1 MYGIFLFVAKQGP
14 NYQDQSTIQS
24 SDMHLAKIKNDVT
37 EVMTKIT
44 LFLFQGQYKI
54 AGGSELYYTIN
65 KL

>member
-1 MYGIFLFVAKQGP
+1 
-14 NYQDQSTIQS
+14 
-24 SDMHLAKIKNDVT
+24 MHLGKIKNDVT

-54 AGGSELYYTIN
+54 AGGFELYYTIN